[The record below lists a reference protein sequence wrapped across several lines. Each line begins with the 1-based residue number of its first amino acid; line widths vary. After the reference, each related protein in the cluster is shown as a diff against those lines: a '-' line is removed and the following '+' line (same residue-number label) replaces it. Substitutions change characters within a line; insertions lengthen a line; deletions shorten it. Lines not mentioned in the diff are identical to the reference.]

1 MSQEELFTQ
10 VQRARREAEEENA
23 LQSHHSLL
31 LFERFQA
38 QPECFVGLTVVQFL
52 RDRTKNRLHIDLLG
66 DKLRTNFLVEAPLQ
80 EGSRSREYSKHR
92 KVQHYVLRQERG

>member
-1 MSQEELFTQ
+1 MSQDELFSQ

-38 QPECFVGLTVVQFL
+38 QPERNVGLTVV
-52 RDRTKNRLHIDLLG
+52 
-66 DKLRTNFLVEAPLQ
+66 
-80 EGSRSREYSKHR
+80 
-92 KVQHYVLRQERG
+92 